1 MTFNITN
8 MLKPEV
14 YNHPC
19 HNIELIETHI
29 SWVILT
35 GDFAYKIKKPVDFGF
50 LDFSTLAKRKYFCK
64 QELHLNRRLAADIY
78 LELSAITGTEDRPQL
93 AGSGEIIEY
102 AVKMKQFPQSAQLDN
117 MLAAGELKLTHMNAF
132 ADMAANFHQSAD
144 VADISSNYGSK
155 ETVYH
160 PVEENFQQIAQ
171 QAVASDYTDQLATLS
186 QWSQSQL
193 TEKQSIMA
201 QRKANGFIR
210 HGHGDMHLRNMLWL
224 NNKAMAFDCIEF
236 NESLSWIDVISDI
249 AFLIM
254 DLQHR
259 QQQPLANRFLNHYLE
274 ISGDY
279 AALPLLPFYLCYRA
293 MVRAKVSVLRLAQ
306 NGISTQQSRQIINSF
321 ESYLELA
328 GRYTKKTTPQ
338 LIIMRG
344 LSASGKSTLSQQLLD
359 HSGMIRIRSDIERK
373 RLFANASQEATHTAI
388 DAGIYSRPASQ
399 QTYDKLRELACN
411 IIKAG
416 YSVIVDAAFLKQP
429 QRKAFQQLASQL
441 NVPYTVLE
449 TNAPDDVL
457 RQRISKR
464 KNDVSDA
471 DLTVLEHQLANWQP
485 LKKTEQHSLISIDT
499 TDSINLDAL
508 INRLNRQTK
517 KDYTPAS

>member
-50 LDFSTLAKRKYFCK
+50 LDFSTLKKRKYFCQ

-155 ETVYH
+155 EAVYH

-224 NNKAMAFDCIEF
+224 NDKAMAFDCIEF
-236 NESLSWIDVISDI
+236 NEKLSWVDVISDA

-259 QQQPLANRFLNHYLE
+259 QQQPLANRFLNRYLE
-274 ISGDY
+274 VTGDY
-279 AALPLLPFYLCYRA
+279 AGLSLLPFYLGYRA
-293 MVRAKVSVLRLAQ
+293 MVRAKVSILRLAQ
-306 NGISTQQSRQIINSF
+306 NNISAQQNQQILTEF

-328 GRYTKKTTPQ
+328 GRYTKTSTPQ

-344 LSASGKSTLSQQLLD
+344 FSASGKSTVSQQLLD
-359 HSGMIRIRSDIERK
+359 KTGMIRIRSDIERK
-373 RLFANASQEATHTAI
+373 RLFASDSTTKTASKI
-388 DAGIYSRPASQ
+388 DAGIYSSEATK
-399 QTYDKLRELACN
+399 QTYEKLRKLASD
-411 IIKAG
+411 IINAG
-416 YSVIVDAAFLKQP
+416 YSVIVDAAFLKHE
-429 QRKAFQQLASQL
+429 QRQIFQQLATQL
-441 NVPYTVLE
+441 QVTYNILQT
-449 TNAPDDVL
+449 TAPDEVL
-457 RQRISKR
+457 RQRIQNR
-464 KNDVSDA
+464 KNDISDA
-471 DLTVLEHQLANWQP
+471 DLVVLEHQLANYQT
-485 LKKTEQHSLISIDT
+485 LHKSETAYVISIDT
-499 TDSINLDAL
+499 TQTVDFDAL
-508 INRLNRQTK
+508 LNQLNK
-517 KDYTPAS
+517 QAEKDHKPAS